1 MVRREIERRKKRREK
16 EEKRRKEA
24 RFGVATSSS
33 SCFKKTHTKVRG
45 LILHLIL
52 LGFDRYIL
60 DLGVKL
66 IVDL

>member
-33 SCFKKTHTKVRG
+33 SCFKKTHTKVR
-45 LILHLIL
+45 
-52 LGFDRYIL
+52 
-60 DLGVKL
+60 V
-66 IVDL
+66 